1 VEAARARW
9 EQKRAETD
17 RIIEAGKKLRA
28 CEDARLPLEDA
39 DVNAARTRDARIQ
52 DAIKAKNVWETAAE
66 SPVELAVLESRIES
80 GTAFLQIGE
89 DLDALRAR
97 LERRAQ
103 AEEQRSA
110 LRNEIALLNAPD
122 PATWTAIQAVG
133 READEAQMHLE
144 ALVLRLELSAD
155 RELTAHIVSGDPEGE
170 VRLAAGEK
178 VVARG
183 DDRLVVRLPGVGTI
197 EVSGPTGDAAEWRA
211 RLAGARTELE
221 RLLGP
226 FGVAKWPELYARVE
240 RRTALTVQ
248 VLIAEAECQ
257 AVLGNDALA
266 ALGER
271 AQELAAEYSAIL
283 AAEASWAQEA
293 PDVPALRFHAS
304 GLKLAWQQSQTA
316 AGNKWQAAEALRSD
330 AEWAAA
336 GASAAWAANETALAA
351 ARAELASLEADGKT
365 MAERLQELNNRR
377 RECDSADE
385 ALREIDATL
394 AALPADAP
402 ECAAA
407 VLKRIE
413 VLGSEIQAA
422 REAYQQNEVAAR
434 TVLQQGP
441 YTGLAAAEERVR
453 QLEADE
459 AAETLRLDA
468 IRRLKNAV
476 DSAKDEALAG
486 IAEPVEARATRIVE
500 RIVGRPLARIQLG
513 GSMELESVH
522 PDGCSGAAV
531 LEQMSAGEQEQI
543 YFATRLALAEV
554 LSEQERQVLVLDDPL
569 VNTDGE
575 RIAESWI

>member
-1 VEAARARW
+1 
-9 EQKRAETD
+9 
-17 RIIEAGKKLRA
+17 
-28 CEDARLPLEDA
+28 
-39 DVNAARTRDARIQ
+39 
-52 DAIKAKNVWETAAE
+52 
-66 SPVELAVLESRIES
+66 
-80 GTAFLQIGE
+80 
-89 DLDALRAR
+89 
-97 LERRAQ
+97 
-103 AEEQRSA
+103 
-110 LRNEIALLNAPD
+110 
-122 PATWTAIQAVG
+122 
-133 READEAQMHLE
+133 
-144 ALVLRLELSAD
+144 
-155 RELTAHIVSGDPEGE
+155 
-170 VRLAAGEK
+170 
-178 VVARG
+178 
-183 DDRLVVRLPGVGTI
+183 
-197 EVSGPTGDAAEWRA
+197 
-211 RLAGARTELE
+211 
-221 RLLGP
+221 
-226 FGVAKWPELYARVE
+226 
-240 RRTALTVQ
+240 
-248 VLIAEAECQ
+248 
-257 AVLGNDALA
+257 
-266 ALGER
+266 
-271 AQELAAEYSAIL
+271 
-283 AAEASWAQEA
+283 
-293 PDVPALRFHAS
+293 
-304 GLKLAWQQSQTA
+304 
-316 AGNKWQAAEALRSD
+316 
-330 AEWAAA
+330 
-336 GASAAWAANETALAA
+336 
-351 ARAELASLEADGKT
+351 